1 MTAGLGAAFRDAPAP
16 LARRQST
23 LQRRLDG
30 LRRAATEAR
39 GRIDDAALD
48 EVEALCARADGRL
61 GLSGRHTVV
70 AIAGATGSGKS
81 TTFNALAGVALS
93 ASSAQRPTT
102 AVAKAL
108 VWGEPD
114 DEVRELLTW
123 LGVPAAHQYYRSTL
137 PDPPPRGLLPEGLI
151 LLDLP
156 DHDSVETAHHREA
169 ERVIQLADAMIWVVD
184 PQKYADAAIHQR
196 FLRPLAGHRA
206 VTMVVMNQVDTV
218 AEDERPG
225 LLRDLRKVL
234 VADGMRDPRVLGI
247 SARGG
252 LGVDDLRAAVRRRV
266 EDNAH
271 AEERTAADIAA
282 AAAALARAAGD
293 APREVPDVWVDDLVR
308 RVADAG
314 GVAGAGSRIRRA
326 PRDER
331 DAVRVGPVDGAAVGA
346 AVRSFADQAARDL
359 TEAWGTP
366 VRTAATGRL
375 PLLVERLDAELGAVR
390 PASGQ
395 TTGGGALAAVAGA
408 SVLALAGVA
417 VVLGAT
423 GRTPLAVVLAVLAVL
438 AGAGGWTAVR
448 GAARRSAA
456 EDDRAL
462 VETCEQ
468 VIGRVV
474 RAQVIEPVQ
483 AELASYHRFRAGV
496 DVADT
501 TARRR

>member
-1 MTAGLGAAFRDAPAP
+1 MTAGLGAVFRDAPAP
-16 LARRQST
+16 LARRQSA

-30 LRRAATEAR
+30 LRRAAAEAR
-39 GRIDDAALD
+39 GRLDDSALD
-48 EVEALCARADGRL
+48 GIESLCDRADGRL
-61 GLSGRHTVV
+61 GLSTRHTVV

-93 ASSAQRPTT
+93 ESSAQRPTT

-123 LGVPAAHQYYRSTL
+123 LGVPAAHQFYRSTL

-247 SARGG
+247 SARSG

-271 AEERTAADIAA
+271 AEERTAADISAA
-282 AAAALARAAGD
+282 AASLARAAGD
-293 APREVPDVWVDDLVR
+293 APRTVPDVWVGDLVR

-314 GVAGAGSRIRRA
+314 GVAGAGSRVRRA
-326 PRDER
+326 PRGER
-331 DAVRVGPVDGAAVGA
+331 GAVRVGPVDGAAVGA

-359 TEAWGTP
+359 TEAWGAP
-366 VRTAATGRL
+366 VRTAATAHL
-375 PLLVERLDAELGAVR
+375 PLLTERLDAELGAVR
-390 PASGQ
+390 PAAGQGAGSG
-395 TTGGGALAAVAGA
+395 TLAAVAGA
-408 SVLALAGVA
+408 AVLALAGAA
-417 VVLGAT
+417 VVLGTT
-423 GRTPLAVVLAVLAVL
+423 GRTQLAVALAVLALL
-438 AGAGGWTAVR
+438 AGVGGWAAAR
-448 GAARRSAA
+448 GAARRGAA
-456 EDDRAL
+456 EDGREL
-462 VETCEQ
+462 VATCER
-468 VIGRVV
+468 VIDRVV
-474 RAQVIEPVQ
+474 RAQVLEPVQ

-496 DVADT
+496 DAADT
-501 TARRR
+501 PVRRR